1 LSSFSANWRR
11 LRALSFITPRPTS
24 VAGKLFAPTDEVAD
38 YLHVIDTYGT
48 LLLLAGFV
56 IWITLG
62 IIFLILKRF
71 RNEGDDDEREEDDE

>member
-1 LSSFSANWRR
+1 
-11 LRALSFITPRPTS
+11 
-24 VAGKLFAPTDEVAD
+24 
-38 YLHVIDTYGT
+38 

-71 RNEGDDDEREEDDE
+71 RNGGDDDEREEDDE